1 MLALAGAA
9 RASGLCLPPTSTCDL
24 YHSLNVR
31 VSLASDLKMR
41 SPGKIVSAF
50 IALLITVTSVAAVTA
65 CPQGMPE
72 MGRPQSPMTM
82 MGMTAEF
89 SITASQMNLC
99 CQIGTAEIAPVPVR
113 ASGDEATLVPVTFM
127 TPVGALDRGT
137 PNLSEDFHL
146 GSPPA
151 QDRLCVFLI

>member
-1 MLALAGAA
+1 M
-9 RASGLCLPPTSTCDL
+9 STPTSTCDL
-24 YHSLNVR
+24 YHRLNVR
-31 VSLASDLKMR
+31 VMLASDLKMC

-50 IALLITVTSVAAVTA
+50 IALLVTVTSVAAVTA

-72 MGRPQSPMTM
+72 MGRPQSPMMM
-82 MGMTAEF
+82 MGMTPEF

-99 CQIGTAEIAPVPVR
+99 CQMGAAEIASVPVR

-127 TPVGALDRGT
+127 TAARPLDRGT
-137 PNLSEDFHL
+137 LNVSEDVQL